1 MDIKN
6 VVVAGGGVL
15 GSQIAFQA
23 AYCGFN
29 VTIWLRSEASV
40 KRCEPKIDNLH
51 KVYLET
57 IEEMASLKEPNPAI
71 WASGISDFETFNKEE
86 CIKKTEEAYKN
97 LKLST
102 DLKEALK
109 DCDLLVESMAEF
121 ADQKIEF
128 YKKVAPYL
136 NKNALILSNSSTL
149 LPSQFA
155 KYTGNPSHFLTLHF
169 ANHIWKNN
177 VTEVMG
183 HDKTSKESF
192 DKAFEFAKAIRMFP
206 LPVLKEKNGYLLNS
220 LLVPFLLSGLDL
232 FVNGVSDP
240 ASIDKAW
247 TTGTGAPQGP
257 FRIFDIVG
265 LQTAYNIVIQY
276 QKVPGI
282 ISPLLKKM
290 MMPYNFKG
298 MEKLLKKY
306 LDEGKTGVASGEG
319 FYKYK

>member
-40 KRCEPKIDNLH
+40 KRCQPKIDNLH

-86 CIKKTEEAYKN
+86 CVKKVEEAYKN

-102 DLKEALK
+102 DLKESLK
-109 DCDLLVESMAEF
+109 DCDLLIESMAEF

-128 YKKVAPYL
+128 YKKVAPFL

-155 KYTGNPSHFLTLHF
+155 KYTGNPTHFLALHF
-169 ANHIWKNN
+169 
-177 VTEVMG
+177 
-183 HDKTSKESF
+183 D
-192 DKAFEFAKAIRMFP
+192 
-206 LPVLKEKNGYLLNS
+206 
-220 LLVPFLLSGLDL
+220 
-232 FVNGVSDP
+232 
-240 ASIDKAW
+240 
-247 TTGTGAPQGP
+247 
-257 FRIFDIVG
+257 RIEMH
-265 LQTAYNIVIQY
+265 L
-276 QKVPGI
+276 
-282 ISPLLKKM
+282 
-290 MMPYNFKG
+290 
-298 MEKLLKKY
+298 
-306 LDEGKTGVASGEG
+306 
-319 FYKYK
+319 